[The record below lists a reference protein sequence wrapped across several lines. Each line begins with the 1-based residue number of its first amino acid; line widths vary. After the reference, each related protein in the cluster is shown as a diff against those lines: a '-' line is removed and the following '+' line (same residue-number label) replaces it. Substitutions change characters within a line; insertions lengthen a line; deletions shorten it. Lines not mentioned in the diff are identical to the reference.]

1 MPTTTV
7 QSAVTLKASAGIIRA
22 VNVCVAGST
31 DGMVCD
37 AASTGAAAATNA
49 VLGCSSTQARAEPIV
64 LPIPCATGIT
74 VVPGTGQTI
83 WVNWE

>member
-1 MPTTTV
+1 MPTQTIQAAT
-7 QSAVTLKASAGIIRA
+7 TLKTSAGIVRA

-37 AASTGAAAATNA
+37 AASTGTASAANA

-64 LPIPCATGIT
+64 LPINCQTGIT

-83 WVNWE
+83 WINWE